1 MGRSGERRAVTY
13 LRGRG
18 YKILK
23 TNYKTP
29 YGEADIVAQ
38 EGETFVFCEVKARLT
53 DAYGSAAEAVERHKQ
68 RRYTDIARFFLMKA
82 GQELP
87 VRFDVLEVF
96 SDRVN
101 HIPRRLRR
109 RIPPQKVL
117 KRRPRAGKSGFAGR
131 AAALPAKKSEK
142 KHKKAPRRLKNGCAA
157 GRFMVK

>member
-53 DAYGSAAEAVERHKQ
+53 DAYGSAAEAVEWHKQ
-68 RRYTDIARFFLMKA
+68 RRYTDIALFFLQKLGREA
-82 GQELP
+82 D
-87 VRFDVLEVF
+87 VRFDVLEVYG
-96 SDRVN
+96 DGGR
-101 HIPRRLRR
+101 HIP
-109 RIPPQKVL
+109 PAFDAVF
-117 KRRPRAGKSGFAGR
+117 PRGK
-131 AAALPAKKSEK
+131 K
-142 KHKKAPRRLKNGCAA
+142 
-157 GRFMVK
+157 